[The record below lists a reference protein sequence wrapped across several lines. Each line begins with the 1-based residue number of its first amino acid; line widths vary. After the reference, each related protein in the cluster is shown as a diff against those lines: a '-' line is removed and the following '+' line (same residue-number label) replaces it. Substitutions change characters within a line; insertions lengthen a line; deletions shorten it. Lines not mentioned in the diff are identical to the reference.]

1 MESEINND
9 VLARL
14 MYDAY
19 YKEAGRNKALN
30 NALLPLWHQLGV
42 DRQRCW
48 IAAARAARAAKD
60 II

>member
-14 MYDAY
+14 MYAAY
-19 YKEAGRNKALN
+19 HKEAGGKAYN
-30 NALLPLWHQLGV
+30 DAQLPLWGQLSV

-48 IAAARAARAAKD
+48 IAAARAAKG
-60 II
+60 IL